1 MRILIGVRFLYPK
14 VLVLWDL
21 STQFNERRLCN
32 DLKTVAAEPVL
43 ISQAKPFNDRYVDM
57 STFLGGMSI
66 FTFTVSKP
74 VHQPLIYAVGVQIVF
89 ILKFTEWA

>member
-1 MRILIGVRFLYPK
+1 
-14 VLVLWDL
+14 
-21 STQFNERRLCN
+21 
-32 DLKTVAAEPVL
+32 
-43 ISQAKPFNDRYVDM
+43 M

-66 FTFTVSKP
+66 FAFTVSKP